1 MTYQPSVS
9 PMQLRILEYIR
20 ACAETRGFPPSVR
33 EIGVHVE
40 VSSTSTVHY
49 HLGQLELKG
58 YLSRVPNMS
67 RAISVRLPGEV
78 AA

>member
-1 MTYQPSVS
+1 MFQPTVS

-20 ACAETRGFPPSVR
+20 ACAQGRGYPPSVR
-33 EIGVHVE
+33 EIGAHVD
-40 VSSTSTVHY
+40 VTSTSTVHY

-58 YLSRVPNMS
+58 YLSRVPNRS
-67 RAISVRLPGEV
+67 RAISVRFPGEV